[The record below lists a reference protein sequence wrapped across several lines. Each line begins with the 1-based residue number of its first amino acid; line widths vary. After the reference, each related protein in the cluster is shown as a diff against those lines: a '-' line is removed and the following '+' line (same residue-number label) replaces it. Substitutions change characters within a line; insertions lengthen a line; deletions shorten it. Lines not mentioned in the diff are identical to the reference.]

1 MSDIA
6 TFTKRVHE
14 VVTDT
19 CRLQHWST
27 ADARRY
33 MQEIRDRRQIF
44 DEKARTLLKG
54 VIQPRLTAVAGL
66 FPNASCSGD
75 QSLAR
80 SCHFQWTERFP
91 ANASVAFSVEHDL
104 RFEQLII
111 RSHARIVPR
120 FIPLVEQDQLHS
132 PLQNTVDA
140 SLADWVEERLLEFI
154 DTYLR
159 LDCQRQSDIGVATD
173 PVCGMKLSVAE
184 TNAASSYYGHPYY
197 FCSEDC
203 HSLFE
208 RDPARY
214 AQVKTT

>member
-1 MSDIA
+1 MSDIL
-6 TFTKRVHE
+6 TFTERVHE

-19 CRLQHWST
+19 YRVQHWST
-27 ADARRY
+27 ADASRY
-33 MQEIRDRRQIF
+33 MQEIRQRRHLF
-44 DEKARTLLKG
+44 DEKAKTLLAC

-75 QSLAR
+75 QPLAR

-91 ANASVAFSVEHDL
+91 ANASVALSVEHDL

-132 PLQNTVDA
+132 PLQNTADA

-159 LDCQRQSDIGVATD
+159 LDCQRQSDIEVATD
-173 PVCGMKLSVAE
+173 AVCGMKLSVRE
-184 TNAASSYYGHPYY
+184 TNATSTYYGHPYY
-197 FCSEDC
+197 FCSEGC

-208 RDPARY
+208 KDPARY
-214 AQVKTT
+214 VQVKTT